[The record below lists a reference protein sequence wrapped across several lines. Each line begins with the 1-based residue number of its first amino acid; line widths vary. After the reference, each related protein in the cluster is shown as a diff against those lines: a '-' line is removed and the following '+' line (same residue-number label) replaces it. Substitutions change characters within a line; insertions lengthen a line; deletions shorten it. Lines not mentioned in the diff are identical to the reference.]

1 MKTNI
6 QHPRTLHRTRLLLNR
21 SFACALLALTASLAA
36 KAEQTVFLDTFG
48 SSSLNQTN
56 IPGGIPGGT
65 ASDLTPYSATS
76 YTIGSAKDARGTRIS
91 SGHFNLITANTSS
104 GNTEAQARFS
114 ATPIKLESVGDY
126 IELTYTFTDTRGV
139 LQNDTS
145 GTGTLLFGLF
155 NSFGVAP
162 QSGAAAASLQNSG
175 FAALTTAATGGT
187 RDWVGYGGE
196 IVNTSAWRLRNRPAQ
211 NSGAN
216 AGNNNNQNLLYGSL
230 ITSPGGATGGAV
242 TPGTPN
248 LVIGTAY
255 TVQFRATL
263 TAVGQIT
270 LLEALYTGTNTGGTL
285 FSNTSW
291 VVTGANVLTT
301 QFDSLAVGYRAGTPI
316 SWTNDITQIKVVAGL
331 AAQAGPYY
339 FVTSTGNPC
348 AGGLTIGLSGSVATN
363 VYLLYTNG
371 VDTGLSAPG
380 TGAALS
386 FGLQTVPAT
395 YTVYA
400 SNTVTASVGPMFGS
414 ANVLAPGITINTQ
427 PASVSVVSNLPA
439 SFTVAATGNA
449 MTYQWRKNGTPLT
462 NGGTISG
469 ATNATLTISSAQP
482 ADVATVLNGYTC
494 VIQDPCGTIVTSTPP
509 AALTLTAPRNLIWA
523 GANPDNSWDFTEA
536 NFLLSGSP
544 TAFGNGDNVT
554 FNDSSANTSLAISND
569 VTATLIAVTGTSSY
583 TFNGP
588 SKITGVSQLAVSTT
602 GTLTIANDNDHTGGT
617 VVSNGATLS
626 IGDGV
631 GVKGSLAGTVTVSPS
646 GTLNY
651 SSAASSINTVINM
664 KNALGGSGTVN
675 FNEGAGATYATALNL
690 VSSNF
695 TGTINIQG
703 FTRLHASDNNAGYAF
718 GNGSTVNVPAN
729 TQAWLDR
736 SGTVYN
742 NTFNIAGNGWQGV
755 TPPTG
760 AMSIFGCTV
769 NGPINLLAD
778 ARIGG
783 SINGG
788 TIQSVISGPFRL
800 EIWGTTNSYV
810 LTLGPTNGAPQ
821 AYTSTLITAGAI
833 SAANSNAISSGPL
846 TLDNGGD
853 MRVNGNNITVASL
866 TSILNGSVPV
876 VQLIEGPRVRNMH
889 ATLPGTL
896 TVGTDGSSSQFDGT
910 FSDGAAAAFNLTK
923 VGAGTLTL
931 TAISTNTGAVTVNGG
946 TVAMSGSGSFGKAS
960 KIIAGSGAFY
970 DVSAAGGTL
979 TLNSGQTLGGSGTVT
994 GNVIASAGSTI
1005 APGSSVGTLTVA
1017 GNVTLGGG
1025 MTMELNRSL
1034 SPNSDR
1040 LVTSGGSITGGGS
1053 LTVTNIGGA
1062 LQAGDTFQLFAS
1074 GVSGITANL
1083 PTVDLLNA
1091 RTYTWQNNIGSSGS
1105 VTVLTSTP
1113 ITSPTLNV
1121 SQTGNSLSFSWT
1133 GPFKLQSQ
1141 TNSLSVGISTNWGN
1155 YPGGST
1161 SPVAV
1166 TINPTNKTVFFRL
1179 SLQ

>member
-6 QHPRTLHRTRLLLNR
+6 QPPRILHRAGLFLNR
-21 SFACALLALTASLAA
+21 NFACALLALTAPLAA

-76 YTIGSAKDARGTRIS
+76 YTIGSSKDARNTRIS

-187 RDWVGYGGE
+187 REWVGYGGE
-196 IVNTSAWRLRNRPAQ
+196 MANTGAWRLRNRPAQ
-211 NSGAN
+211 ISGAN

-230 ITSPGGATGGAV
+230 INSPGGANGGAV

-263 TAVGQIT
+263 TDVGQIT
-270 LLEALYTGTNTGGTL
+270 LWEALYTGTDTSGTL

-301 QFDSLAVGYRAGTPI
+301 QFDSLAVGYRAGTPV

-339 FVTSTGNPC
+339 FVTSSGDPC
-348 AGGLTIGLSGSVATN
+348 AGGLSIGLSGSVATN
-363 VYLLYTNG
+363 TYLLYTNG
-371 VDTGLSAPG
+371 VDTGLSTPG
-380 TGAALS
+380 TGSAIS

-400 SNTVTASVGPMFGS
+400 SNTVTASVGPMLGS
-414 ANVLAPGITINTQ
+414 ASVLAPGITINTQ

-449 MTYQWRKNGTPLT
+449 MTYQWYKNGALLN

-469 ATNATLTISSAQP
+469 ATNATLTISAAQP
-482 ADVATVLNGYTC
+482 ADVATVLNGYTV

-509 AALTLTAPRNLIWA
+509 AALTLTTPRNLIWA

-544 TAFGNGDNVT
+544 TVFGNGDNVT

-588 SKITGVSQLAVSTT
+588 NKITGVSQLAVGGT

-617 VVSNGATLS
+617 IVSNGATLS

-631 GVKGSLAGTVTVSPS
+631 GVKGSLTGTVTVSPS

-651 SSAASSINTVINM
+651 SSSAASVNTAINM
-664 KNALGGSGTVN
+664 KNALAGSGTVN
-675 FNEGAGATYATALNL
+675 FNDGAGATYATGLNSI
-690 VSSNF
+690 SSNF
-695 TGTINIQG
+695 SGTINILG

-736 SGTVYN
+736 SATAYN
-742 NTFNIAGNGWQGV
+742 NTFNIAGDGWIGV
-755 TPPTG
+755 TIPTG
-760 AMSIFGCTV
+760 AISIFGCTV

-783 SINGG
+783 TINGG
-788 TIQSVISGPFRL
+788 TIQSVISGPYRL
-800 EIWGTTNSYV
+800 EVRGNTNSYV
-810 LTLGPTNGAPQ
+810 LTMGPTNGSPQ
-821 AYTSTLITAGAI
+821 AYASTLITAGAI

-846 TLDNGGD
+846 TLDSGGD
-853 MRVNGNNITVASL
+853 LRVNGNNVTVASL
-866 TSILNGSVPV
+866 TSINSGSVL
-876 VQLIEGPRVRNMH
+876 LIEGPRVRNMH
-889 ATLPGTL
+889 ATLKGTL
-896 TVGTDGSSSQFDGT
+896 TVGTDDTSSQFDGT
-910 FSDGAAAAFNLTK
+910 FSDGAAAAFGLTK

-946 TVAMSGSGSFGKAS
+946 TVAMSGSGSFSRAALIS
-960 KIIAGSGAFY
+960 VGSGAFY
-970 DVSAAGGTL
+970 DASAAGGTL

-1034 SPNSDR
+1034 APNSDR
-1040 LVTSGGSITGGGS
+1040 LVTSGGSITGGGT
-1053 LTVTNIGGA
+1053 LTTTNIGSA
-1062 LQAGDTFQLFAS
+1062 LQVGDTFQLFAA

-1083 PTVDLLNA
+1083 QTVDVLNA
-1091 RTYTWQNNIGSSGS
+1091 VTYTWNNNIAASGS
-1105 VTVLTSTP
+1105 IQVASVTP
-1113 ITSPTLNV
+1113 IAAPALGV
-1121 SQTGNSLSFSWT
+1121 SQSGNTLTFSWT

-1141 TNSLSVGISTNWGN
+1141 TNSLSVGVSSNWGN

-1161 SPVAV
+1161 SPVVV
-1166 TINPTNKTVFFRL
+1166 TINPANPTVFFRL

>member
-1 MKTNI
+1 MKTKI
-6 QHPRTLHRTRLLLNR
+6 QHPRTLYRTRLFINR
-21 SFACALLALTASLAA
+21 SFACALLALTAPLAA
-36 KAEQTVFLDTFG
+36 QAEQTVFLDTFG

-56 IPGGIPGGT
+56 ISGGIPGGT

-76 YTIGSAKDARGTRIS
+76 YTIGSSKDARGTRINP
-91 SGHFNLITANTSS
+91 GHFHLITANTSS

-162 QSGAAAASLQNSG
+162 QAGATAAILQNSG
-175 FAALTTAATGGT
+175 FTSATTAATGGT
-187 RDWVGYGGE
+187 REWVGYGGE
-196 IVNTSAWRLRNRPAQ
+196 MANTSAWRLRNRPAQ
-211 NSGAN
+211 ISGAN

-230 ITSPGGATGGAV
+230 ITSPGGATGGAI

-255 TVQFRATL
+255 TVQFKATL
-263 TAVGQIT
+263 TDVGQIT
-270 LLEALYTGTNTGGTL
+270 LSEALYTGTSTSGTL

-301 QFDSLAVGYRAGTPI
+301 QFDSLAIGYRAGTPV

-339 FVTSTGNPC
+339 FVTSSGDPC

-371 VDTGLSAPG
+371 VDTGLSTPG
-380 TGAALS
+380 TGSAIN
-386 FGLQTVPAT
+386 FGLQTLPAA
-395 YTVYA
+395 YTVFA

-414 ANVLAPGITINTQ
+414 ASVLAPGITINTQ

-449 MTYQWRKNGTPLT
+449 MTYQWYKNGAPLN

-469 ATNATLTISSAQP
+469 ATNATLTISAAQT
-482 ADVATVLNGYTC
+482 ADVATVLNGYTV
-494 VIQDPCGTIVTSTPP
+494 VIQDPCGTIITSTPP

-544 TAFGNGDNVT
+544 TVFGNGDNVT
-554 FNDSSANTSLAISND
+554 FNDSSANTTLAISND
-569 VTATLIAVTGTSSY
+569 VTATLIAVIGTSSY

-588 SKITGVSQLAVSTT
+588 NKITGVSQLAVGST

-617 VVSNGATLS
+617 IVSNGATLS

-631 GVKGSLAGTVTVSPS
+631 GVKGSLTGTVTVSPS

-651 SSAASSINTVINM
+651 SSSAASVNTAINM
-664 KNALGGSGTVN
+664 KNALAGSGTVN
-675 FNEGAGATYATALNL
+675 FNDGAGATYATGLNSI
-690 VSSNF
+690 SSNF
-695 TGTINIQG
+695 SGTINIQG

-718 GNGSTVNVPAN
+718 GNGSTVNVPAS

-736 SGTVYN
+736 STTAYN
-742 NTFNIAGNGWQGV
+742 NTFNIAGDGWIGIAI
-755 TPPTG
+755 PTG

-769 NGPINLLAD
+769 NGSINLLAD

-783 SINGG
+783 TINGG
-788 TIQSVISGPFRL
+788 TIQSVISGPYRL
-800 EIWGTTNSYV
+800 EVRGNTNSYV
-810 LTLGPTNGAPQ
+810 LTMGPTNGSPQ

-846 TLDNGGD
+846 TLDSGGD
-853 MRVNGNNITVASL
+853 MRVNGNNVTVASL
-866 TSILNGSVPV
+866 TSINSGSVL
-876 VQLIEGPRVRNMH
+876 LIEGPRVRNMH
-889 ATLPGTL
+889 ATIKGTL
-896 TVGTDGSSSQFDGT
+896 TVGTDDTGTTFDGT
-910 FSDGAAAAFNLTK
+910 FSDGAAASFGLTK
-923 VGAGTLTL
+923 VGTGTLTL

-946 TVAMSGSGSFGKAS
+946 TVAMSGSGSFSKAALIS
-960 KIIAGSGAFY
+960 VGSGAFY

-979 TLNSGQTLGGSGTVT
+979 TLNSGQTLGGNGTVT

-1005 APGSSVGTLTVA
+1005 APGTSVGTLTVA

-1034 SPNSDR
+1034 APNSDR
-1040 LVTSGGSITGGGS
+1040 LAVSGGSITGGGT
-1053 LTVTNIGGA
+1053 LTTTNIGPA
-1062 LQAGDTFQLFAS
+1062 LQVGDTFQLFAS
-1074 GVSGITANL
+1074 GVPGITANL
-1083 PTVDLLNA
+1083 QTTDVLNA
-1091 RTYTWQNNIGSSGS
+1091 ATYTWQNNIASSGS
-1105 VTVLTSTP
+1105 ITVQSVTP
-1113 ITSPTLNV
+1113 ITAPTLNV
-1121 SQTGNSLSFSWT
+1121 AQTGNSLAFSWT

-1141 TNSLSVGISTNWGN
+1141 TNSLSVGVSTNWSN
-1155 YPGGST
+1155 YPGGSA
-1161 SPVAV
+1161 SPVNV
-1166 TINPTNKTVFFRL
+1166 TINPANPTVFFRL